1 MLQPDDHTLVAD
13 AIRAAE
19 ARTDG
24 EISVVVAP
32 ESDTYADAVL
42 HWALLFA
49 LLPLALF
56 ATFPN
61 LLHGA
66 TAFLHDPWAD
76 SAPPLRLIA
85 LVLLLLTVAA
95 FLVAWAILRQ
105 PRVRIAVTPHETKVR
120 RCRRRAIMLFRTGTE
135 RRTASRTG
143 VLLYLSLAERHA
155 EIVADESIQSKISG
169 EEWGEAM
176 VALLDGVRGGRPGQ
190 GIADAVARIGDVL
203 AAQFP
208 FTGTDPNEMPDRLIE
223 L

>member
-1 MLQPDDHTLVAD
+1 MLTPADHEQVSA

-19 ARTDG
+19 TRTDG

-32 ESDTYADAVL
+32 DSDSYADAGL
-42 HWALLFA
+42 HWALLAA

-56 ATFPN
+56 ASLPD

-66 TAFLHDPWAD
+66 TAWAHEPWGD
-76 SAPPLRLIA
+76 DAPPLRLIM
-85 LVLLLLTVAA
+85 LVLLFLTVAA
-95 FLVAWAILRQ
+95 FLLAWAILRT
-105 PRVRIAVTPHETKVR
+105 PRMRIAVTPHDTKVR
-120 RCRRRAIMLFRTGTE
+120 RCRRRAIMLFQVGTE

-155 EIVADESIQSKISG
+155 EIVADQSIQKRIGG

-176 VALLDGVRGGRPGQ
+176 AALLQ
-190 GIADAVARIGDVL
+190 GISAGKAGDGIVAAVDKIGDVL
-203 AAQFP
+203 ATHFP
-208 FTGTDPNEMPDRLIE
+208 HTGTDPNEMPDRLIE